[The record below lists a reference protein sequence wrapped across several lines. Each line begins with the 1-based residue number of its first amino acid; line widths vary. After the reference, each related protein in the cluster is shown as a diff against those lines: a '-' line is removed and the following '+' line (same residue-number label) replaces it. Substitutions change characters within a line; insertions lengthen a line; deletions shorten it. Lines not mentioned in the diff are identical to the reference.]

1 MAAETAARSYR
12 PVRELPLE
20 VARKIA
26 AGEVIDRPAAVIRE
40 LIDNSIDA
48 GSTKITVEIMGGGI
62 ERIRITDNGC
72 GMTAADLA
80 ICTHAHTTSK
90 IMSEDDLLSLAT
102 LGFRGEALSSIHAV
116 SRLEI
121 TTTRDGREA
130 WKLEFGQVV
139 PSRLSVGTIVSIE
152 GLFENFPAR
161 RQFLKRAS
169 AETALCKQIFTE
181 KALAWPDIEFRF
193 SVDGKQGDI
202 LPRVATF
209 RERCLAA
216 LSPRENQSFFYE
228 IAGAGSGFTFS
239 AILGSPDVVRADR
252 RQLMVFVNGRRIMDY
267 SLLQAMEYGAEGH
280 FPNGGHPF
288 GFLFVTIDP
297 SLVDFN
303 IHPAKREARF
313 RDQSSLHHAV
323 SSTIR
328 DFFKRY
334 TIAEMKRSDNFVN
347 ERAGGE
353 KKENSMPEFYF
364 QADRDNAQISANDR
378 KLTTYH
384 AGYRQI
390 PERVELGQPSIASP
404 NTRYSDIPQSFRFLG
419 QVLGTFL
426 AVEKDN
432 LFYMIDQHAAHER
445 ILYDEL
451 VSRSKERQELLVPYR
466 IETESEAEN
475 THLSRIKDT
484 LAEAGFSLM
493 DEGDGMWQITAVPT
507 RWNGTKK
514 DIADELLDTTKN
526 PASLVSHLYAAAA
539 CRSACKDG
547 DVLDSLTARNLV
559 EKAFSL
565 DEPVCPHGRP
575 IWIILSR
582 EELFNRIRRT

>member
-1 MAAETAARSYR
+1 MDADGVSRPYR

-40 LIDNSIDA
+40 LMDNSIDA
-48 GSTKITVEIMGGGI
+48 GSTKITVEIEGGGI

-72 GMTAADLA
+72 GMTAEDLA
-80 ICTHAHTTSK
+80 ICTNTHTTSK
-90 IMSEDDLLSLAT
+90 IASEDDLLSLST

-130 WKLEFGQVV
+130 WKLEFGHVV

-181 KALAWPDIEFRF
+181 KALARPDIEFRF
-193 SVDGKQGDI
+193 SIDGKQGDI
-202 LPRVATF
+202 LPRVATL
-209 RERCLAA
+209 RERCLASLA
-216 LSPRENQSFFYE
+216 PRESESFFYE
-228 IAGAGSGFTFS
+228 IGGDGSGFTFS

-267 SLLQAMEYGAEGH
+267 SLLQAIEYGAEGH
-280 FPNGGHPF
+280 FPNGAHPF
-288 GFLFVTIDP
+288 GLLFVTIDP

-323 SSTIR
+323 SSVIR
-328 DFFKRY
+328 DFYRRY
-334 TIAEMKRSDNFVN
+334 TIASLIRESSDKADIDRGSGSRSESKNPGFLFPSTGTT
-347 ERAGGE
+347 RT
-353 KKENSMPEFYF
+353 ENTY
-364 QADRDNAQISANDR
+364 ADTRHTSAASSDV
-378 KLTTYH
+378 
-384 AGYRQI
+384 GY
-390 PERVELGQPSIASP
+390 S
-404 NTRYSDIPQSFRFLG
+404 NIPQSFRFLG

-426 AVEKDN
+426 AVEKGN
-432 LFYMIDQHAAHER
+432 IFYLIDQHAAHER

-451 VSRSKERQELLVPYR
+451 MSRSKERQELLVPYR
-466 IETESEAEN
+466 LETSSGEEN
-475 THLSRIKDT
+475 AHLARIRDR
-484 LAEAGFSLM
+484 LAEAGFILV
-493 DEGDGMWQITAVPT
+493 DEGEGIWQITAVPV
-507 RWNGTKK
+507 RWNGTRK
-514 DIADELLDTTKN
+514 DITEEILDTSKE
-526 PASLVSHLYAAAA
+526 PEALVSHMYATAA
-539 CRSACKDG
+539 CRAACKDG

-559 EKAFSL
+559 EKAFLL

-575 IWIILSR
+575 IWIMMDR